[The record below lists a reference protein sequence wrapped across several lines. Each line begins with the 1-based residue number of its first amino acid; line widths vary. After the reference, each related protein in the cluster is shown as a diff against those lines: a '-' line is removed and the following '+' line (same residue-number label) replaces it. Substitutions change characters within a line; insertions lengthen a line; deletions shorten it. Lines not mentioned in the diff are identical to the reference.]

1 MFTVVFTVVFTV
13 CSLRVHCVF
22 TVRSLRLS
30 RGPAKGPSSAL
41 VEAQLGPFLTH
52 FELNAVESSSDQL
65 GLGRRAGPAGKCR
78 LVRCRNRLW
87 SLDLRLLVRPL
98 SRM

>member
-1 MFTVVFTVVFTV
+1 MILYAFCPNGIIYHIWCVFTVVFTV

-52 FELNAVESSSDQL
+52 LSSTQ
-65 GLGRRAGPAGKCR
+65 
-78 LVRCRNRLW
+78 
-87 SLDLRLLVRPL
+87 
-98 SRM
+98 